1 MIEPTDATPGIRLNA
16 NAASASTA
24 AAIPA
29 AAVSVAALPAA
40 APPAGR
46 LFGVSLGPGD
56 PGLITRRAWELLQ
69 RPDAVW
75 TYPVRSLRKESY
87 ALDIALRAGLTPPAQ
102 HEALLFPMTHDAEK
116 LARHWLKA
124 AQTVQALLATGQ
136 DVLFLVEGDAST
148 YASFCYLARVLRELD
163 AAAQIEIVA
172 GVNSFN
178 AACARLQIPL
188 SEQDDTIAIV
198 PAAYGIAAVE
208 KMLEDFDTLVLMKV
222 KPLLDDLIDLL
233 ARRGLLEHSRF
244 IEKAGSPV
252 ERIVL
257 DVASLKGTKVNYLS
271 LLLVKNPHRMR
282 GEMIRGCRKKT
293 SVELE
298 EETLG

>member
-1 MIEPTDATPGIRLNA
+1 MTELSNATA
-16 NAASASTA
+16 NASADA
-24 AAIPA
+24 NAIPA
-29 AAVSVAALPAA
+29 AAL
-40 APPAGR
+40 PAGR

-87 ALDIALRAGLTPPAQ
+87 ALDIALRAGLTLPAQ

-148 YASFCYLARVLRELD
+148 YASFGYLARVLRELD
-163 AAAQIEIVA
+163 EAAQIEIVA

-198 PAAYGIAAVE
+198 PAAYGIAASAAATATSGPMPAGQP
-208 KMLEDFDTLVLMKV
+208 MLSATMDRIACLSPYADR
-222 KPLLDDLIDLL
+222 
-233 ARRGLLEHSRF
+233 ARWERTVAVRGIARSSSSGS
-244 IEKAGSPV
+244 AGA
-252 ERIVL
+252 
-257 DVASLKGTKVNYLS
+257 ASL
-271 LLLVKNPHRMR
+271 
-282 GEMIRGCRKKT
+282 
-293 SVELE
+293 
-298 EETLG
+298 

>member
-1 MIEPTDATPGIRLNA
+1 MN
-16 NAASASTA
+16 
-24 AAIPA
+24 
-29 AAVSVAALPAA
+29 
-40 APPAGR
+40 PPQKPKTGC

-69 RPDAVW
+69 RPDTMW
-75 TYPVRSLRKESY
+75 TYPIRSLRKESY
-87 ALDIALRAGLTPPAQ
+87 ALDIVLRAGLSLPTQ
-102 HEALLFPMTHDAEK
+102 HQALLFPMTHDAEK

-124 AQTVQALLATGQ
+124 AQTVKELLATGQ

-163 AAAQIEIVA
+163 ATARIEIVA

-178 AACARLQIPL
+178 AACAQLQIPL

-233 ARRGLLEHSRF
+233 ERRGLLEHSRF

-252 ERIVL
+252 ERVVE
-257 DVASLKGTKVNYLS
+257 DVKTLRGTKVNYLS
-271 LLLVKNPHRMR
+271 LLLVKNPNRPR
-282 GEMIRGCRKKT
+282 GEMIRGCRKK
-293 SVELE
+293 S
-298 EETLG
+298 

>member
-1 MIEPTDATPGIRLNA
+1 MLDLAVEGPEA
-16 NAASASTA
+16 
-24 AAIPA
+24 PA
-29 AAVSVAALPAA
+29 VQP
-40 APPAGR
+40 GR

-56 PGLITRRAWELLQ
+56 PGLITRRAWALLE
-69 RPDAVW
+69 RPDAIW

-87 ALDIALRAGLTPPAQ
+87 ALDIALRAGLALPTQ
-102 HEALLFPMTHDAEK
+102 HQPLLFPMTHDTEK

-124 AQTVQALLATGQ
+124 AETVKALLATGQ

-148 YASFCYLARVLRELD
+148 YASFCYLARVLRQID
-163 AAAQIEIVA
+163 DTAQIDIVP
-172 GVNSFN
+172 GVTSFN
-178 AACARLQIPL
+178 AACARLQMPL

-233 ARRGLLEHSRF
+233 ARRGLLAHSCF

-252 ERIVL
+252 ERIVR
-257 DVASLKGTKVNYLS
+257 DVAQLKGTKVNYLS
-271 LLLVKNPHRMR
+271 LLLVKNPGRER
-282 GEMIRGCRKKT
+282 GELLRGCRKKT
-293 SVELE
+293 STEIE
-298 EETLG
+298 EETEQ

>member
-1 MIEPTDATPGIRLNA
+1 MRDLAAESLDGVTVTP
-16 NAASASTA
+16 
-24 AAIPA
+24 
-29 AAVSVAALPAA
+29 
-40 APPAGR
+40 GR

-56 PGLITRRAWELLQ
+56 PGLITRRAWALLE

-87 ALDIALRAGLTPPAQ
+87 ALDIALRAGLALPAQ
-102 HEALLFPMTHDAEK
+102 HQPLLFPMTHDTEK

-124 AQTVQALLATGQ
+124 AETVKALLATGQ

-148 YASFCYLARVLRELD
+148 YASFCYLARVLREID
-163 AAAQIEIVA
+163 DTAQIDIVP
-172 GVNSFN
+172 GVTSFN
-178 AACARLQIPL
+178 AACARLQMPL

-233 ARRGLLEHSRF
+233 ARRGLLAHSCF

-252 ERIVL
+252 ERIVR
-257 DVASLKGTKVNYLS
+257 DVAQLKGTKVNYLS
-271 LLLVKNPHRMR
+271 LLLVKNPGRER
-282 GEMIRGCRKKT
+282 GELLRGCRKKT
-293 SVELE
+293 STEIE
-298 EETLG
+298 EETEQ